1 MRDLVFMGFIAAL
14 FLIALKRPFLFV
26 LSYVYVDI
34 LAPQRLSYMI
44 LDRIP
49 ISLICFCAAAGS
61 WLILDDKRGVRFT
74 PRQWLMTGLLLYCG
88 LTTMGADFPVEAQL
102 KWSWVW
108 KSLIFAIFLPLT
120 LRTRLRMESLTLFML
135 LSASSIIIV
144 GGIKTLV
151 TGGGYGTLNLMV
163 TNNSGI
169 YESSTI
175 AMVSI
180 AIIPFI
186 LFFMKRGTIFPPDW
200 RVRWFGY
207 ALIFA
212 CLLIPIGTQARTGL
226 ICAAVLYLLILR
238 TAKRRILYLFL
249 SVLLGAAAVPL
260 LPDSF
265 TGRMQTIENYQADS
279 SASTRIAVWKWTW
292 EFAKKHPF
300 GGGFESYRQNSVRYE
315 AVQETDVGSG
325 HTEANA
331 RVVQD
336 EARAFHSSYFE
347 MLGEQGY
354 LGLIVWL
361 MIHGIGIYRMELLSR
376 RFGKTENERD
386 IWIAGLGNALQKAH
400 IIYLVGSLFVG
411 MAFQSFVYMLVGL
424 QIALDVYASKV
435 GAPVVDAVPMQKAK
449 HRFGK
454 TPQPV

>member
-1 MRDLVFMGFIAAL
+1 MRDLVFMGFIAML
-14 FLIALKRPFLFV
+14 FMIGLKRPFLFV

-61 WLILDDKRGVRFT
+61 WLVLDDKRGVRFT
-74 PRQWLMTGLLLYCG
+74 PRQWLMTFMLVYCG
-88 LTTMGADFPVEAQL
+88 LTTMSADFPIEAQL

-120 LRTRLRMESLTLFML
+120 LRTRLRMESTALFML
-135 LSASSIIIV
+135 FSAASIIIV
-144 GGIKTLV
+144 GGVKTLA

-180 AIIPFI
+180 AIIPLI

-200 RVRWFGY
+200 RVRTFGY

-212 CLLIPIGTQARTGL
+212 CLLIPVGTQARTGL
-226 ICAAVLYLLILR
+226 VCGAVLYLLVLR
-238 TAKRRILYLFL
+238 AVKRRILYLSL
-249 SVLLGAAAVPL
+249 SVLVAAAAIPL

-292 EFAKKHPF
+292 DFAKSHPF
-300 GGGFESYRQNSVRYE
+300 GGGFEAYRQNSVRYE
-315 AVQETDVGSG
+315 AVQHTETGSG
-325 HTEANA
+325 QTEANA

-354 LGLIVWL
+354 PGLIIWL
-361 MIHGIGIYRMELLSR
+361 LIHVIGIYRMEMLYR
-376 RFGKTENERD
+376 RFGKSDEDRD
-386 IWIAGLGNALQKAH
+386 QWIAGLGNALQKAH

-411 MAFQSFVYMLVGL
+411 MAFQSFVYMLVGM
-424 QIALDVYASKV
+424 QIALDIYAGKV
-435 GAPVVDAVPMQKAK
+435 GAPETTAEPMQKAK

-454 TPQPV
+454 SPQPV